1 MVLLRIGT
9 PHNYKLFT
17 RIIILKIML
26 FPILE
31 RISVNQKYMLM
42 HRRSYKVTN
51 YKVGPPFCGYR
62 DQRLNLACTCYSGK
76 LGAGILAE
84 AGPYNAAFTIS
95 GNGLR

>member
-42 HRRSYKVTN
+42 HSKHGLVS
-51 YKVGPPFCGYR
+51 
-62 DQRLNLACTCYSGK
+62 DSRLNLITYLGYEISSCFLCY
-76 LGAGILAE
+76 ILWKSDDFSFLVASNIL
-84 AGPYNAAFTIS
+84 YKQK
-95 GNGLR
+95 R